1 MRNTKKR
8 GGEVKGESEMTGRIR
23 KRERE
28 GTNVREW
35 KEEIGE
41 RRKEAFRR

>member
-1 MRNTKKR
+1 M
-8 GGEVKGESEMTGRIR
+8 KGESEMTGRIR

-28 GTNVREW
+28 GTNVRRG